1 MNTKNIWST
10 GVLVTVLFCS
20 WTQAA
25 PPPPNVLFIVVD
37 DLNTHVSTS
46 GYPHIKTPAF
56 DRLAA
61 TGMTFGRAY
70 CQYPVCNSSRT
81 SFLHSL
87 YPQST
92 GVVSNQ
98 VFIRDTRPGTVSMPE
113 QFKAAGYWTAST
125 GKIFHNPQADPGE
138 IAWHKRVQFENEEMP
153 MVTPIREAFEEKHRD
168 LPKREL
174 TKLWK
179 QFYPTI
185 SSQTKGQKPG
195 WGPSGLSDEGH
206 KDGKNARQV
215 VSWLEEKSFGD
226 KPFFIAMGVH
236 KPHIPFL
243 APAKY
248 FDLYPQ
254 SELQFEPG
262 PIGFW
267 DTVPASAKTKRYE
280 GFDFEF
286 AIENDALRRE
296 YMQAYHA
303 CISFGDAQIG
313 KALDALE
320 KGGYADNTI
329 VVLISDH
336 GYHLG
341 DHFMWGKV
349 TLFELCARVPMLMR
363 VPGMTGAGSK
373 TNGLVEL
380 VDLFPTLAELC
391 GVEAPSHLQGRSLV
405 SMLKDPAAPGK
416 DVVYTV
422 VTRGKAL
429 GQALRTPR
437 WRYAK
442 WADGEELY
450 DLDND
455 IEELH
460 NRARDPDYMSI
471 LQQMRT
477 HLQRVDENAGAEAPV
492 PPNPLS

>member
-1 MNTKNIWST
+1 VNTKLCFQI
-10 GVLVTVLFCS
+10 GVLF
-20 WTQAA
+20 AA
-25 PPPPNVLFIVVD
+25 AVYRGAMAESQPNVLFIVVD

-56 DRLAA
+56 DQLAE

-92 GVVSNQ
+92 GVISNHE
-98 VFIRDTRPGTVSMPE
+98 FIRDTRPGTASMP
-113 QFKAAGYWTAST
+113 QVFKEAGYWTAST
-125 GKIFHNPQADPGE
+125 GKVFHNMDADPGE
-138 IAWHKRVQFENEEMP
+138 LAWHEMIQFENEEMP
-153 MVTPIREAFEEKHRD
+153 LVIPIREAFDREHRD
-168 LPKREL
+168 LSSRERA
-174 TKLWK
+174 KLWK
-179 QFYPTI
+179 EFYPTI
-185 SSQTKGQKPG
+185 APQTRGQKPG
-195 WGPSGLSDEGH
+195 YGPSGLSDEGH
-206 KDGKNARQV
+206 RDGKNARQV
-215 VSWLEEKSFGD
+215 VSWLEEKTFGD

-236 KPHIPFL
+236 KPHGPFL
-243 APAKY
+243 APDKY

-262 PIGFW
+262 PEGFW
-267 DTVPASAKTKRYE
+267 DTAPASAKTKRYE

-286 AIENDALRRE
+286 EVENDALRRE

-313 KALDALE
+313 KALDALK
-320 KGGYADNTI
+320 KGGYWDNTL

-363 VPGMTGAGSK
+363 VPGMTNAGSK
-373 TNGLVEL
+373 SDGLVEL

-391 GVEAPSHLQGRSLV
+391 GVEAPNHVQGHSLV
-405 SMLKDPAAPGK
+405 PMLKDTSAPGK

-422 VTRGKAL
+422 VTRGEIL
-429 GQALRTPR
+429 GQALRTSR

-450 DLDND
+450 DLAND
-455 IEELH
+455 IPELNNLAMH
-460 NRARDPDYMSI
+460 ADYASP
-471 LQQMRT
+471 LQEMRN
-477 HLQRVDENAGAEAPV
+477 HLERIDTMAASQRHQR
-492 PPNPLS
+492 